1 LAIGASSVKRREQ
14 LVDHHEGVGKL
25 HKDGD
30 QPVPVRYIVDT
41 WKQSIATGSGTSS
54 ELKRMD
60 GVLWWEKV
68 GPQPTSG
75 ILETESGEKLTI
87 NLYDIRANRA
97 SFYCG

>member
-1 LAIGASSVKRREQ
+1 MAIGASSVKPREQ

-25 HKDGD
+25 HTNGD
-30 QPVPVRYIVDT
+30 RQVPVRYIVDT

-54 ELKRMD
+54 ELMRMD

-75 ILETESGEKLTI
+75 TLELEDGRRVEVALFDVRS
-87 NLYDIRANRA
+87 NRA
-97 SFYCG
+97 SFHCR

>member
-1 LAIGASSVKRREQ
+1 MAIGASSVKRREH

>member
-1 LAIGASSVKRREQ
+1 MAIGASSVKRREQ